1 MAEQFAKEMKNLQFL
16 ESKRNDTLFIDV
28 LPTELWKKILK
39 NLDYLSLGFA
49 KQTCKRWNEIVDV
62 FELVQ
67 RASGKLLK
75 FVIHPE
81 NRN

>member
-39 NLDYLSLGFA
+39 NLDYVSLGFA

-62 FELVQ
+62 FDLVQ
-67 RASGKLLK
+67 QASGKLL
-75 FVIHPE
+75 I
-81 NRN
+81 